1 MDAPAWKAL
10 EAIIN
15 VGQTNSTP
23 DSMGLE
29 FEPLQLQK
37 HEQLPATY
45 STASSRKLENTK
57 Y

>member
-15 VGQTNSTP
+15 AGQINPTP

-29 FEPLQLQK
+29 FEPLQLQNQ
-37 HEQLPATY
+37 E
-45 STASSRKLENTK
+45 
-57 Y
+57 